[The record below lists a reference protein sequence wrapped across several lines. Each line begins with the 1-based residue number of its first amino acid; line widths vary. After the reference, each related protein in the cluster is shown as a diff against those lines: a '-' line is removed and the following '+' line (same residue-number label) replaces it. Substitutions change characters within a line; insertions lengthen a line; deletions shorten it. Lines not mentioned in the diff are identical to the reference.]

1 MQDYIKNELCDEIGH
16 DYKPFAEWGRVK
28 MIDGVEK
35 CRRCGWK
42 IVDRERASRI
52 QKDRHKLSISTVLRC
67 EHFAKKINQ
76 YVRVAPEIFP
86 NVTDSRRVAN
96 VIYYLRYRH
105 NWTPRRIEDKFGFM
119 PGTLNRYVYMHPA
132 VVRGNAIVALES

>member
-1 MQDYIKNELCDEIGH
+1 MQDYIKNELCGNVGH
-16 DYKPFAEWGRVK
+16 DYRTFAEWGRVK

-52 QKDRHKLSISTVLRC
+52 QKDRHKLSISTMLRSD
-67 EHFAKKINQ
+67 HYARMVDQ
-76 YVRVAPEIFP
+76 YSRIAPAVFP
-86 NVTDSRRVAN
+86 KTTDSRKVAN

-105 NWTPRRIEDKFGFM
+105 NWTPRKIEEKFGFM
-119 PGTLNRYVYMHPA
+119 AGTLNRYVYMHPA
-132 VVRGNAIVALES
+132 IVRGNVVVALEN